1 LSRVPWSSL
10 AEASYLLD
18 RELGPVADA
27 ALFRSIVDGN
37 LRVEPLQLA
46 DWARIVSVQVIPQCF

>member
-1 LSRVPWSSL
+1 VPWSSL